1 MKRRKKRKMRRKG
14 QFRWFAKSSGR
25 HKVNIKDF
33 FSLNVTN
40 QVECWVCEDI
50 MQPGDQ
56 YREHLSKEHLDTAI
70 DDDCVSF
77 DQDTF

>member
-1 MKRRKKRKMRRKG
+1 
-14 QFRWFAKSSGR
+14 
-25 HKVNIKDF
+25 
-33 FSLNVTN
+33 
-40 QVECWVCEDI
+40 